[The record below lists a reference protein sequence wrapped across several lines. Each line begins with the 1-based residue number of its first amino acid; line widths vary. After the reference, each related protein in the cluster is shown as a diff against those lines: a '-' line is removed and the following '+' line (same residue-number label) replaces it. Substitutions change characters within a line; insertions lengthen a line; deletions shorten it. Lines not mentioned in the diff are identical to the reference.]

1 MTHDHHRGRELRAR
15 AGIFWLAVLATM
27 VIAVSAASGAVTSS
41 NVTSPASGS
50 FSQGNADSPA
60 DPAHQVTFSGT
71 TKNDGTP
78 GNIDLICTFGE
89 SDGTT
94 DDFPIESSVPVSST
108 GTFSITR
115 PAPPVNQPCVVRAV
129 PAGGGLPDD
138 LTPFTGPRMA
148 SGEFDTGTEPSG
160 LNQGLTYDYD
170 DDVPQFA
177 GIGNYFSVSNGGL
190 FDAVPVDPT
199 TLAKGAD
206 LVLGAAYLSD
216 VNTDRSDVEVDGIS
230 AYAPADANFLFS
242 GAPNFTGLPALS
254 FSSAQD
260 PATGDVVIHESE
272 LLVKC
277 EPTPATYPATSTS
290 CTSFASTGI
299 RFDRTIV
306 QDQAGRQAHFTDT
319 YTSVDGKPHTVN
331 LRYGQDFMDPNAGFD
346 FPWVDG
352 STYKAHAEG
361 DSIAGPP
368 SAPTS
373 VLLKFDNGIPDGD
386 EASAQGAITYA
397 QAPSGF
403 EYLPAGVIPN
413 NGILHLYAN
422 FARDVPAGG
431 SATLKTTFSWT
442 FTQADAQALANAAV
456 QSYTPP
462 GAVTGAASGT
472 TTTGATVSASVN
484 ANAQPTTYQF
494 QYGTT
499 TAYGSA
505 SVVASAGTGTSPVT
519 VSSALTR
526 LKANTTYHYRVVA
539 TNGSGTT
546 TGGDQ
551 TFKTV
556 NIPTRLEV
564 GKVKVKGQTAAIP
577 LSCTGNPGKLCNVT
591 VTETVRVHGR
601 TKTVGHARLAI
612 KTGVAKT
619 AKIKLNHTGRHDLA
633 RASSHRL
640 RAKLTVHLGGK
651 RVALRTVT
659 FKHKHKHSHKHT
671 RKDEQ

>member
-260 PATGDVVIHESE
+260 PAT
-272 LLVKC
+272 
-277 EPTPATYPATSTS
+277 
-290 CTSFASTGI
+290 
-299 RFDRTIV
+299 
-306 QDQAGRQAHFTDT
+306 
-319 YTSVDGKPHTVN
+319 
-331 LRYGQDFMDPNAGFD
+331 
-346 FPWVDG
+346 
-352 STYKAHAEG
+352 
-361 DSIAGPP
+361 
-368 SAPTS
+368 
-373 VLLKFDNGIPDGD
+373 
-386 EASAQGAITYA
+386 
-397 QAPSGF
+397 
-403 EYLPAGVIPN
+403 
-413 NGILHLYAN
+413 
-422 FARDVPAGG
+422 
-431 SATLKTTFSWT
+431 
-442 FTQADAQALANAAV
+442 AA
-456 QSYTPP
+456 
-462 GAVTGAASGT
+462 
-472 TTTGATVSASVN
+472 
-484 ANAQPTTYQF
+484 
-494 QYGTT
+494 
-499 TAYGSA
+499 
-505 SVVASAGTGTSPVT
+505 
-519 VSSALTR
+519 
-526 LKANTTYHYRVVA
+526 
-539 TNGSGTT
+539 
-546 TGGDQ
+546 
-551 TFKTV
+551 
-556 NIPTRLEV
+556 
-564 GKVKVKGQTAAIP
+564 
-577 LSCTGNPGKLCNVT
+577 
-591 VTETVRVHGR
+591 
-601 TKTVGHARLAI
+601 
-612 KTGVAKT
+612 
-619 AKIKLNHTGRHDLA
+619 
-633 RASSHRL
+633 
-640 RAKLTVHLGGK
+640 
-651 RVALRTVT
+651 
-659 FKHKHKHSHKHT
+659 
-671 RKDEQ
+671 